1 MVIPVSGHP
10 PFHAGTRPTLVHSA
24 AVPAQIPWQPAQ
36 VQPQEVRQA
45 AFQPVMH
52 YGTVAQTSSGD
63 PGQAAYGVA
72 APAGMHYVRG
82 VKEMSGQGENGVF
95 PRSEPMCF
103 QYGAFCG
110 LNIVADSRTSCVTF
124 TGGDFTVRVQSLTH
138 KHQSLTAFDNP
149 LYPDNL
155 DVPI

>member
-36 VQPQEVRQA
+36 PQEVRQA

-52 YGTVAQTSSGD
+52 YGTVPQTSSGD

-72 APAGMHYVRG
+72 TPAGVHYVRG
-82 VKEMSGQGENGVF
+82 VKEMSGQGRNVVF
-95 PRSEPMCF
+95 TRSEPMCF
-103 QYGAFCG
+103 Q
-110 LNIVADSRTSCVTF
+110 VA
-124 TGGDFTVRVQSLTH
+124 
-138 KHQSLTAFDNP
+138 
-149 LYPDNL
+149 
-155 DVPI
+155 